1 MKSTVTYACAI
12 LIIAIINLLVCILCC
27 VELSAAVI
35 TLVGAAVIGVIYLG
49 MIILRLSRNMDMYYN
64 LYQIYKGNMDMY
76 YNLYQ
81 IYKGNINEDE

>member
-12 LIIAIINLLVCILCC
+12 LIIAIINLLVCILFC

-35 TLVGAAVIGVIYLG
+35 ALVCAAVIGIIYLG
-49 MIILRLSRNMDMYYN
+49 MIILRL
-64 LYQIYKGNMDMY
+64 IGNMDMY

>member
-12 LIIAIINLLVCILCC
+12 LIIAIINLLVCILFC

-35 TLVGAAVIGVIYLG
+35 TLVGAAVIGIIYLG
-49 MIILRLSRNMDMYYN
+49 MIILRL
-64 LYQIYKGNMDMY
+64 IGNMDMY

-81 IYKGNINEDE
+81 IYKGNIDEHE

>member
-12 LIIAIINLLVCILCC
+12 LIIAIINLLVCILFC

-35 TLVGAAVIGVIYLG
+35 VLVCAAVIGIIYLG
-49 MIILRLSRNMDMYYN
+49 MIILRLIGS
-64 LYQIYKGNMDMY
+64 MDMY

-81 IYKGNINEDE
+81 IYKGNIDEHE

>member
-12 LIIAIINLLVCILCC
+12 LIIAIINLLVCILFC

-35 TLVGAAVIGVIYLG
+35 AFVCAAVIGIIYLG
-49 MIILRLSRNMDMYYN
+49 MLIIRL
-64 LYQIYKGNMDMY
+64 IGNMDMY

-81 IYKGNINEDE
+81 IYKGNIDEHE